1 MIPETR
7 YTTLDGAYIAYQVV
21 GAGDLDLIFVAEFW
35 HSIEA
40 QWEEPAFAR
49 YLARLASFSRLICF
63 DQRGTGLS
71 DPTPLTELPSLEQW
85 MDDVRA
91 VMDATGSRRA
101 ALLGSG
107 GGGTMSTL
115 FAATHPD
122 RTRALVL
129 VNSFPRL
136 TRAEDYPIGNVPRFE
151 ARVEQELTMAW
162 GRGALIDVVAPSRMG
177 DPRFRDWLARYQR
190 LGASPGTVLAHRRML
205 RQLDVRHVLPSIR
218 VPTLILHRR
227 DNALVDAAHGR
238 YLAERIAGARHVEVP
253 GADYFPFLGDQE
265 PILDEIERFLTG
277 SLHPRESDRFLAT
290 ILLTDIVD
298 STRRAAELGDRR
310 WRDLLEAHHRL
321 VRTELER
328 YRGREVETTGD
339 GVLATFDGP
348 ARAVHCA
355 RSIVERVGDLG
366 LEVRA
371 GLHAGEVE
379 PTSDGIGGLAVH
391 IAARIAAVA
400 GPSEVLVSST
410 VRDLVAGSRIAFDDR
425 GTRPLKGVP
434 GEWSTYAVVDG

>member
-227 DNALVDAAHGR
+227 DNGLVDAAHGR
-238 YLAERIAGARHVEVP
+238 YLADRIPGARHVEVP